1 MASIWQ
7 ITLSGYDAQAASESG
22 QSATGKIALGTW
34 GSYGHETIQVTLA
47 EPWDVCTLVTATFW
61 PTYSP
66 DHWDTPGIRV
76 ALGTDG
82 LLTVPPEATNRPTQT
97 GRVVFEGLADNKKI
111 ISADVRY
118 TVRDHA
124 PTGGTESTATP
135 SLLEQLLT
143 QTGSN
148 AQAAAQSADA
158 AAKSASAAAENADA
172 ASASKTAAATSEG
185 NASASADAAAKSAE
199 MAADSQQAAKASEA
213 AAQKS
218 QQASEAAEGEA
229 DAAKDNAQS
238 SAEAGCQKCKPLR
251 LASESAS
258 GRKRCCQCL
267 PAKRRQR
274 PVSPMPRSVRPTPKP
289 TRMPAPKAPRR
300 RQRQPQLPPTA
311 KKARNPART
320 QPLPVKRR
328 RLTAPAP
335 RPPVKRRR
343 PRSESNAKTSSDAA
357 AKSASAAASSANSA
371 AGDATTAADSK
382 TAAAT
387 SEANAKAS
395 ADEAAG

>member
-61 PTYSP
+61 PTYPP

-97 GRVVFEGLADNKKI
+97 GRVVFEGLADNEKI

-148 AQAAAQSADA
+148 AQVAAQSADA

-229 DAAKDNAQS
+229 AN
-238 SAEAGCQKCKPLR
+238 
-251 LASESAS
+251 SAS
-258 GRKRCCQCL
+258 AAATSK
-267 PAKRRQR
+267 
-274 PVSPMPRSVRPTPKP
+274 
-289 TRMPAPKAPRR
+289 
-300 RQRQPQLPPTA
+300 TA
-311 KKARNPART
+311 AAT
-320 QPLPVKRR
+320 
-328 RLTAPAP
+328 
-335 RPPVKRRR
+335 
-343 PRSESNAKTSSDAA
+343 SESNAKTSADAA

-371 AGDATTAADSK
+371 AGSATTAADSK

-395 ADEAAG
+395 ADEAAASMKAAAASALEAAGYAGLVNIGWAVDKSDGHLSMIYTTDTD

>member
-47 EPWDVCTLVTATFW
+47 EPWNVCTLVTATFW
-61 PTYSP
+61 PTYPP

-97 GRVVFEGLADNKKI
+97 GRVVFEGLADNEKI

-148 AQAAAQSADA
+148 AQVAAQSADA

-172 ASASKTAAATSEG
+172 ASASKTAAATSE
-185 NASASADAAAKSAE
+185 
-199 MAADSQQAAKASEA
+199 
-213 AAQKS
+213 
-218 QQASEAAEGEA
+218 
-229 DAAKDNAQS
+229 
-238 SAEAGCQKCKPLR
+238 
-251 LASESAS
+251 
-258 GRKRCCQCL
+258 
-267 PAKRRQR
+267 
-274 PVSPMPRSVRPTPKP
+274 
-289 TRMPAPKAPRR
+289 
-300 RQRQPQLPPTA
+300 
-311 KKARNPART
+311 
-320 QPLPVKRR
+320 
-328 RLTAPAP
+328 
-335 RPPVKRRR
+335 
-343 PRSESNAKTSSDAA
+343 SNAKTSADAA

-371 AGDATTAADSK
+371 AGSATTAADSK

-395 ADEAAG
+395 ADEAAASMKAAAASALEAAGYAGLVNIGWAVDKSDGHLSMIYTTDTD

>member
-61 PTYSP
+61 PTYPP

-97 GRVVFEGLADNKKI
+97 GRVVFEGLADNEKI

-148 AQAAAQSADA
+148 AQVAAQSADA

-172 ASASKTAAATSEG
+172 AKD
-185 NASASADAAAKSAE
+185 NAQSGAEAAAKSA
-199 MAADSQQAAKASEA
+199 SA
-213 AAQKS
+213 AA
-218 QQASEAAEGEA
+218 G
-229 DAAKDNAQS
+229 
-238 SAEAGCQKCKPLR
+238 
-251 LASESAS
+251 SESAAAES
-258 GRKRCCQCL
+258 AAASAASQ
-267 PAKRRQR
+267 A
-274 PVSPMPRSVRPTPKP
+274 
-289 TRMPAPKAPRR
+289 AA
-300 RQRQPQLPPTA
+300 A
-311 KKARNPART
+311 A
-320 QPLPVKRR
+320 
-328 RLTAPAP
+328 
-335 RPPVKRRR
+335 
-343 PRSESNAKTSSDAA
+343 SESNAAVSETNAKTNADASAKSAEAAAASASAAADSEKSAKSSADAA
-357 AKSASAAASSANSA
+357 SASKAEAANSASAAASSANSA
-371 AGDATTAADSK
+371 AGSATTAADSK

-395 ADEAAG
+395 ADEAAASMKAAAASALEAAGYAGLVNIGWAVDKSDGHLSMIYTTDTD

>member
-61 PTYSP
+61 PTYPP

-97 GRVVFEGLADNKKI
+97 GRVVFEGLADNEKI

-148 AQAAAQSADA
+148 AQVAAQSADA

-199 MAADSQQAAKASEA
+199 MAADSQQAAAASASA
-213 AAQKS
+213 AADSEKS
-218 QQASEAAEGEA
+218 AKSSA
-229 DAAKDNAQS
+229 DAA
-238 SAEAGCQKCKPLR
+238 
-251 LASESAS
+251 SAS
-258 GRKRCCQCL
+258 K
-267 PAKRRQR
+267 
-274 PVSPMPRSVRPTPKP
+274 
-289 TRMPAPKAPRR
+289 
-300 RQRQPQLPPTA
+300 TA
-311 KKARNPART
+311 AAT
-320 QPLPVKRR
+320 
-328 RLTAPAP
+328 
-335 RPPVKRRR
+335 
-343 PRSESNAKTSSDAA
+343 SESNAKTSADAA

-371 AGDATTAADSK
+371 AGSATTAADSK

-395 ADEAAG
+395 ADEAAASMKAAAASALEAAGYAGLVNIGWAVDKSDGHLSMIYTTDTD

>member
-61 PTYSP
+61 PTYPP

-97 GRVVFEGLADNKKI
+97 GRVVFEGLADNEKI

-148 AQAAAQSADA
+148 AQVAAQSADA

-199 MAADSQQAAKASEA
+199 MAADSQQAAAASASA
-213 AAQKS
+213 AADSEKS
-218 QQASEAAEGEA
+218 AKSSA
-229 DAAKDNAQS
+229 DAASASK
-238 SAEAGCQKCKPLR
+238 AEA
-251 LASESAS
+251 ANSAS
-258 GRKRCCQCL
+258 AAATSK
-267 PAKRRQR
+267 
-274 PVSPMPRSVRPTPKP
+274 
-289 TRMPAPKAPRR
+289 
-300 RQRQPQLPPTA
+300 TA
-311 KKARNPART
+311 AAT
-320 QPLPVKRR
+320 
-328 RLTAPAP
+328 
-335 RPPVKRRR
+335 
-343 PRSESNAKTSSDAA
+343 SESNAKTSADAA

-371 AGDATTAADSK
+371 AGSATTAADSK

-395 ADEAAG
+395 ADEAAASMKAAAASALEAAGYAGLVNIGWAVDKSDGHLSMIYTTDTD

>member
-97 GRVVFEGLADNKKI
+97 GRVVFEGLADNEKI

-185 NASASADAAAKSAE
+185 NASASADAAAKSL
-199 MAADSQQAAKASEA
+199 S
-213 AAQKS
+213 
-218 QQASEAAEGEA
+218 
-229 DAAKDNAQS
+229 
-238 SAEAGCQKCKPLR
+238 LIHI
-251 LASESAS
+251 
-258 GRKRCCQCL
+258 
-267 PAKRRQR
+267 
-274 PVSPMPRSVRPTPKP
+274 
-289 TRMPAPKAPRR
+289 
-300 RQRQPQLPPTA
+300 
-311 KKARNPART
+311 
-320 QPLPVKRR
+320 
-328 RLTAPAP
+328 
-335 RPPVKRRR
+335 
-343 PRSESNAKTSSDAA
+343 
-357 AKSASAAASSANSA
+357 
-371 AGDATTAADSK
+371 
-382 TAAAT
+382 
-387 SEANAKAS
+387 
-395 ADEAAG
+395 

>member
-47 EPWDVCTLVTATFW
+47 EPWNVCTLVTATFW
-61 PTYSP
+61 PTYPP

-97 GRVVFEGLADNKKI
+97 GRVVFEGLADNEKI

-148 AQAAAQSADA
+148 AQVAAQSADA

-185 NASASADAAAKSAE
+185 NGNAGLPARNSNNSTGNSNRNGSAGSPGLVWGQSAPCTENIYCAVYSAPIG
-199 MAADSQQAAKASEA
+199 KIVL
-213 AAQKS
+213 KP
-218 QQASEAAEGEA
+218 
-229 DAAKDNAQS
+229 
-238 SAEAGCQKCKPLR
+238 AEASSCGERHRRHKPRGETGEDL
-251 LASESAS
+251 L
-258 GRKRCCQCL
+258 
-267 PAKRRQR
+267 
-274 PVSPMPRSVRPTPKP
+274 
-289 TRMPAPKAPRR
+289 
-300 RQRQPQLPPTA
+300 
-311 KKARNPART
+311 
-320 QPLPVKRR
+320 
-328 RLTAPAP
+328 
-335 RPPVKRRR
+335 
-343 PRSESNAKTSSDAA
+343 
-357 AKSASAAASSANSA
+357 
-371 AGDATTAADSK
+371 
-382 TAAAT
+382 
-387 SEANAKAS
+387 
-395 ADEAAG
+395 

>member
-61 PTYSP
+61 PTYPP

-97 GRVVFEGLADNKKI
+97 GRVVFEGLADNEKI

-148 AQAAAQSADA
+148 AQVAAQSADA
-158 AAKSASAAAENADA
+158 AAKSASAAAESAAASAASQAAAAASESNAAVSETNAKTNADASAKSAEAAAASASAAADSEKSAKSSADA
-172 ASASKTAAATSEG
+172 ASASKAEAANSASAAATSKTAAATSE
-185 NASASADAAAKSAE
+185 
-199 MAADSQQAAKASEA
+199 
-213 AAQKS
+213 
-218 QQASEAAEGEA
+218 
-229 DAAKDNAQS
+229 
-238 SAEAGCQKCKPLR
+238 
-251 LASESAS
+251 
-258 GRKRCCQCL
+258 
-267 PAKRRQR
+267 
-274 PVSPMPRSVRPTPKP
+274 
-289 TRMPAPKAPRR
+289 
-300 RQRQPQLPPTA
+300 
-311 KKARNPART
+311 
-320 QPLPVKRR
+320 
-328 RLTAPAP
+328 
-335 RPPVKRRR
+335 
-343 PRSESNAKTSSDAA
+343 SNAKTSADAA

-371 AGDATTAADSK
+371 AGSATTAADSK

-395 ADEAAG
+395 ADEAAASMKAAAASALEAAGYAGLVNIGWAVDKSDGHLSMIYTTDTD

>member
-172 ASASKTAAATSEG
+172 ASASKAEAANSASAAATSKTAAAT
-185 NASASADAAAKSAE
+185 
-199 MAADSQQAAKASEA
+199 
-213 AAQKS
+213 
-218 QQASEAAEGEA
+218 
-229 DAAKDNAQS
+229 
-238 SAEAGCQKCKPLR
+238 
-251 LASESAS
+251 
-258 GRKRCCQCL
+258 
-267 PAKRRQR
+267 
-274 PVSPMPRSVRPTPKP
+274 
-289 TRMPAPKAPRR
+289 
-300 RQRQPQLPPTA
+300 
-311 KKARNPART
+311 
-320 QPLPVKRR
+320 
-328 RLTAPAP
+328 
-335 RPPVKRRR
+335 
-343 PRSESNAKTSSDAA
+343 SESNAKTSSDAA

-371 AGDATTAADSK
+371 AGSATTAADSK

-395 ADEAAG
+395 ADEAAASMKAAAASALEAAGYAGLVNIGWAVDKSDGHLSMIYTTDTD

>member
-61 PTYSP
+61 PTYPP

-97 GRVVFEGLADNKKI
+97 GRVVFEGLADNEKI

-148 AQAAAQSADA
+148 AQVAAQSADA

-199 MAADSQQAAKASEA
+199 MAADSQQAAKASELPRKKASRRPRLPKARRTPQRITHRAVPRPLPKVQALQLA
-213 AAQKS
+213 ASPQRQK
-218 QQASEAAEGEA
+218 A
-229 DAAKDNAQS
+229 
-238 SAEAGCQKCKPLR
+238 PLPV
-251 LASESAS
+251 
-258 GRKRCCQCL
+258 L

-300 RQRQPQLPPTA
+300 QQRQPQLPPTA

-335 RPPVKRRR
+335 RPPVKRQRPQVRATPKPVPMLR
-343 PRSESNAKTSSDAA
+343 PRAPARRRAARTLPQAALPPQPTAKPPPRRARPTPRPARTRQRLA
-357 AKSASAAASSANSA
+357 
-371 AGDATTAADSK
+371 
-382 TAAAT
+382 
-387 SEANAKAS
+387 
-395 ADEAAG
+395 

>member
-61 PTYSP
+61 PTYPP

-97 GRVVFEGLADNKKI
+97 GRVVFEGLADNEKI

-143 QTGSN
+143 QTLS
-148 AQAAAQSADA
+148 
-158 AAKSASAAAENADA
+158 
-172 ASASKTAAATSEG
+172 
-185 NASASADAAAKSAE
+185 
-199 MAADSQQAAKASEA
+199 
-213 AAQKS
+213 
-218 QQASEAAEGEA
+218 
-229 DAAKDNAQS
+229 
-238 SAEAGCQKCKPLR
+238 LIHI
-251 LASESAS
+251 
-258 GRKRCCQCL
+258 
-267 PAKRRQR
+267 
-274 PVSPMPRSVRPTPKP
+274 
-289 TRMPAPKAPRR
+289 
-300 RQRQPQLPPTA
+300 
-311 KKARNPART
+311 
-320 QPLPVKRR
+320 
-328 RLTAPAP
+328 
-335 RPPVKRRR
+335 
-343 PRSESNAKTSSDAA
+343 
-357 AKSASAAASSANSA
+357 
-371 AGDATTAADSK
+371 
-382 TAAAT
+382 
-387 SEANAKAS
+387 
-395 ADEAAG
+395 

>member
-61 PTYSP
+61 PTYPP

-97 GRVVFEGLADNKKI
+97 GRVVFEGLADNEKI

-148 AQAAAQSADA
+148 AQVAAQSADA

-238 SAEAGCQKCKPLR
+238 SAEA
-251 LASESAS
+251 
-258 GRKRCCQCL
+258 
-267 PAKRRQR
+267 
-274 PVSPMPRSVRPTPKP
+274 
-289 TRMPAPKAPRR
+289 
-300 RQRQPQLPPTA
+300 
-311 KKARNPART
+311 
-320 QPLPVKRR
+320 
-328 RLTAPAP
+328 
-335 RPPVKRRR
+335 
-343 PRSESNAKTSSDAA
+343 A
-357 AKSASAAASSANSA
+357 AKSASAAAGSESA
-371 AGDATTAADSK
+371 AAESAAASAASQAAAAASESNAAVSETNAKTNADASAKSAEAAAASASAAADSEK
-382 TAAAT
+382 
-387 SEANAKAS
+387 SAKSS
-395 ADEAAG
+395 ADEAAASMKAAAASALEAAGYAGRVNIGWAVDKSDGHLSMIYTTDTD

>member
-61 PTYSP
+61 PTYPP

-97 GRVVFEGLADNKKI
+97 GRVVFEGLADNEKI

-148 AQAAAQSADA
+148 AQVAAQSA
-158 AAKSASAAAENADA
+158 
-172 ASASKTAAATSEG
+172 
-185 NASASADAAAKSAE
+185 
-199 MAADSQQAAKASEA
+199 
-213 AAQKS
+213 
-218 QQASEAAEGEA
+218 
-229 DAAKDNAQS
+229 
-238 SAEAGCQKCKPLR
+238 
-251 LASESAS
+251 
-258 GRKRCCQCL
+258 
-267 PAKRRQR
+267 
-274 PVSPMPRSVRPTPKP
+274 
-289 TRMPAPKAPRR
+289 
-300 RQRQPQLPPTA
+300 
-311 KKARNPART
+311 
-320 QPLPVKRR
+320 
-328 RLTAPAP
+328 
-335 RPPVKRRR
+335 
-343 PRSESNAKTSSDAA
+343 DAA

-371 AGDATTAADSK
+371 AGSATTAADSK

-395 ADEAAG
+395 ADEAAASMKAAAASALKAAGYAGLVNIGWAVDKSDGHLSMIYTTDTD

>member
-61 PTYSP
+61 PTYPP

-97 GRVVFEGLADNKKI
+97 GRVVFEGLADNEKI

-148 AQAAAQSADA
+148 AQVAAQSADA

-172 ASASKTAAATSEG
+172 ASASKPAAAT
-185 NASASADAAAKSAE
+185 
-199 MAADSQQAAKASEA
+199 
-213 AAQKS
+213 
-218 QQASEAAEGEA
+218 
-229 DAAKDNAQS
+229 
-238 SAEAGCQKCKPLR
+238 
-251 LASESAS
+251 
-258 GRKRCCQCL
+258 
-267 PAKRRQR
+267 
-274 PVSPMPRSVRPTPKP
+274 
-289 TRMPAPKAPRR
+289 
-300 RQRQPQLPPTA
+300 
-311 KKARNPART
+311 
-320 QPLPVKRR
+320 
-328 RLTAPAP
+328 
-335 RPPVKRRR
+335 
-343 PRSESNAKTSSDAA
+343 SESNAKTSADAA

-371 AGDATTAADSK
+371 AGSATTAADSK

-395 ADEAAG
+395 ADEAAASMKAAAASALEAAGYAGLVNIGWAVDKSDGHLSMIYTTDTD

>member
-61 PTYSP
+61 PTYPP

-97 GRVVFEGLADNKKI
+97 GRVVFEGLADNEKI

-148 AQAAAQSADA
+148 AQVAAQSADA

-172 ASASKTAAATSEG
+172 ASASKAEAANSASAAATSKTAAATSE
-185 NASASADAAAKSAE
+185 
-199 MAADSQQAAKASEA
+199 
-213 AAQKS
+213 
-218 QQASEAAEGEA
+218 
-229 DAAKDNAQS
+229 
-238 SAEAGCQKCKPLR
+238 
-251 LASESAS
+251 
-258 GRKRCCQCL
+258 
-267 PAKRRQR
+267 
-274 PVSPMPRSVRPTPKP
+274 
-289 TRMPAPKAPRR
+289 
-300 RQRQPQLPPTA
+300 
-311 KKARNPART
+311 
-320 QPLPVKRR
+320 
-328 RLTAPAP
+328 
-335 RPPVKRRR
+335 
-343 PRSESNAKTSSDAA
+343 SNAKTGADAA

-371 AGDATTAADSK
+371 AGSATTAADSK

-395 ADEAAG
+395 ADEAAASMKAAAASALEAAGYAGLVNIGWAVDKSDGHLSMIYTTDTD

>member
-61 PTYSP
+61 PTYPP

-172 ASASKTAAATSEG
+172 ASASKTAAATSE
-185 NASASADAAAKSAE
+185 
-199 MAADSQQAAKASEA
+199 
-213 AAQKS
+213 
-218 QQASEAAEGEA
+218 
-229 DAAKDNAQS
+229 
-238 SAEAGCQKCKPLR
+238 
-251 LASESAS
+251 
-258 GRKRCCQCL
+258 
-267 PAKRRQR
+267 
-274 PVSPMPRSVRPTPKP
+274 
-289 TRMPAPKAPRR
+289 
-300 RQRQPQLPPTA
+300 
-311 KKARNPART
+311 
-320 QPLPVKRR
+320 
-328 RLTAPAP
+328 
-335 RPPVKRRR
+335 
-343 PRSESNAKTSSDAA
+343 SNAKTSADAA

-371 AGDATTAADSK
+371 AGSATTAADSK

-395 ADEAAG
+395 ADEAAASMKAAAASALEAAGYAGLVNIGWAVDKSDGHLSMIYTTDTD

>member
-61 PTYSP
+61 PTYPP

-97 GRVVFEGLADNKKI
+97 GRVVFEGLADNEKI

-148 AQAAAQSADA
+148 AQVAAQSADA
-158 AAKSASAAAENADA
+158 AAKSASAAAASASAAADSEKSAKSSADA
-172 ASASKTAAATSEG
+172 ASASKAEAANSASAAATSKTAAATSE
-185 NASASADAAAKSAE
+185 
-199 MAADSQQAAKASEA
+199 
-213 AAQKS
+213 
-218 QQASEAAEGEA
+218 
-229 DAAKDNAQS
+229 
-238 SAEAGCQKCKPLR
+238 
-251 LASESAS
+251 
-258 GRKRCCQCL
+258 
-267 PAKRRQR
+267 
-274 PVSPMPRSVRPTPKP
+274 
-289 TRMPAPKAPRR
+289 
-300 RQRQPQLPPTA
+300 
-311 KKARNPART
+311 
-320 QPLPVKRR
+320 
-328 RLTAPAP
+328 
-335 RPPVKRRR
+335 
-343 PRSESNAKTSSDAA
+343 SNAKTSADAA

-371 AGDATTAADSK
+371 AGSATTAADSK

-395 ADEAAG
+395 ADEAAASMKAAAASALEAAGYAGLVNIGWAVDKSDGHLSMIYTTDTD

>member
-61 PTYSP
+61 PTYPP

-97 GRVVFEGLADNKKI
+97 GRVVFEGLADNEKI

-148 AQAAAQSADA
+148 AQVAAQSADA
-158 AAKSASAAAENADA
+158 AAKSASAAAT
-172 ASASKTAAATSEG
+172 SKTAAATSE
-185 NASASADAAAKSAE
+185 
-199 MAADSQQAAKASEA
+199 
-213 AAQKS
+213 
-218 QQASEAAEGEA
+218 
-229 DAAKDNAQS
+229 
-238 SAEAGCQKCKPLR
+238 
-251 LASESAS
+251 
-258 GRKRCCQCL
+258 
-267 PAKRRQR
+267 
-274 PVSPMPRSVRPTPKP
+274 
-289 TRMPAPKAPRR
+289 
-300 RQRQPQLPPTA
+300 
-311 KKARNPART
+311 
-320 QPLPVKRR
+320 
-328 RLTAPAP
+328 
-335 RPPVKRRR
+335 
-343 PRSESNAKTSSDAA
+343 SNAKTSADAA

-371 AGDATTAADSK
+371 AGSATTAADSK

-395 ADEAAG
+395 ADEAAASMKAAAASALEAAGYAGLVNIGWAVDKSDGHLSMIYTTDTD

>member
-61 PTYSP
+61 PTYPP

-97 GRVVFEGLADNKKI
+97 GRVVFEGLADNEKI

-148 AQAAAQSADA
+148 AQVAAQSADA
-158 AAKSASAAAENADA
+158 AAKSA
-172 ASASKTAAATSEG
+172 
-185 NASASADAAAKSAE
+185 
-199 MAADSQQAAKASEA
+199 
-213 AAQKS
+213 
-218 QQASEAAEGEA
+218 
-229 DAAKDNAQS
+229 
-238 SAEAGCQKCKPLR
+238 
-251 LASESAS
+251 
-258 GRKRCCQCL
+258 GRKRGCGLCQQNGSGDQRGQRKCQRRCCGQECRDGGGQ
-267 PAKRRQR
+267 PTGGQ
-274 PVSPMPRSVRPTPKP
+274 SVRGCRAKKP
-289 TRMPAPKAPRR
+289 AGVRGCRR
-300 RQRQPQLPPTA
+300 RGG
-311 KKARNPART
+311 
-320 QPLPVKRR
+320 RR
-328 RLTAPAP
+328 
-335 RPPVKRRR
+335 K
-343 PRSESNAKTSSDAA
+343 
-357 AKSASAAASSANSA
+357 
-371 AGDATTAADSK
+371 G
-382 TAAAT
+382 
-387 SEANAKAS
+387 
-395 ADEAAG
+395 

>member
-61 PTYSP
+61 PTYPP

-97 GRVVFEGLADNKKI
+97 GRVVFEGLADNEKI

-148 AQAAAQSADA
+148 AQVAAQSADA

-172 ASASKTAAATSEG
+172 ASASKTAAATSE
-185 NASASADAAAKSAE
+185 
-199 MAADSQQAAKASEA
+199 
-213 AAQKS
+213 
-218 QQASEAAEGEA
+218 
-229 DAAKDNAQS
+229 
-238 SAEAGCQKCKPLR
+238 
-251 LASESAS
+251 
-258 GRKRCCQCL
+258 
-267 PAKRRQR
+267 
-274 PVSPMPRSVRPTPKP
+274 
-289 TRMPAPKAPRR
+289 
-300 RQRQPQLPPTA
+300 
-311 KKARNPART
+311 
-320 QPLPVKRR
+320 
-328 RLTAPAP
+328 
-335 RPPVKRRR
+335 
-343 PRSESNAKTSSDAA
+343 SNAKTSADAA

-371 AGDATTAADSK
+371 AGSATTAADSK

-395 ADEAAG
+395 ADEAAASMKAAAASALEAAGYAGLVNIGWAVDKSDGHLSMIYTTDTD

>member
-61 PTYSP
+61 PTYPP

-97 GRVVFEGLADNKKI
+97 GRVVFEGLADNEKI

-148 AQAAAQSADA
+148 AQVAAQSADA

-172 ASASKTAAATSEG
+172 ASASQAAAAASESNAAVSETNAKTNADASAKSAEAAAASASAAADSEKSAKSSADAASASKAEAANSASAAATSKTAAATSE
-185 NASASADAAAKSAE
+185 
-199 MAADSQQAAKASEA
+199 
-213 AAQKS
+213 
-218 QQASEAAEGEA
+218 
-229 DAAKDNAQS
+229 
-238 SAEAGCQKCKPLR
+238 
-251 LASESAS
+251 
-258 GRKRCCQCL
+258 
-267 PAKRRQR
+267 
-274 PVSPMPRSVRPTPKP
+274 
-289 TRMPAPKAPRR
+289 
-300 RQRQPQLPPTA
+300 
-311 KKARNPART
+311 
-320 QPLPVKRR
+320 
-328 RLTAPAP
+328 
-335 RPPVKRRR
+335 
-343 PRSESNAKTSSDAA
+343 SNAKTSADAA

-371 AGDATTAADSK
+371 AGSATTAADSK

-395 ADEAAG
+395 ADEAAASMKAAAASALEAAGYAGLVNIGWAVDKSDGHLSMIYTTDTD

>member
-61 PTYSP
+61 PTYPP

-97 GRVVFEGLADNKKI
+97 GRVVFEGLADNEKI

-148 AQAAAQSADA
+148 AQVAAQSADA

-185 NASASADAAAKSAE
+185 NASASADAAAASASA
-199 MAADSQQAAKASEA
+199 AADSEKSAKS
-213 AAQKS
+213 S
-218 QQASEAAEGEA
+218 A
-229 DAAKDNAQS
+229 DAASASK
-238 SAEAGCQKCKPLR
+238 AEA
-251 LASESAS
+251 ANSAS
-258 GRKRCCQCL
+258 AAATSK
-267 PAKRRQR
+267 
-274 PVSPMPRSVRPTPKP
+274 
-289 TRMPAPKAPRR
+289 
-300 RQRQPQLPPTA
+300 TA
-311 KKARNPART
+311 AAT
-320 QPLPVKRR
+320 
-328 RLTAPAP
+328 
-335 RPPVKRRR
+335 
-343 PRSESNAKTSSDAA
+343 SESNAKTSADAA

-371 AGDATTAADSK
+371 AGSATTAADSK

-395 ADEAAG
+395 ADEAAASMKAAAASALEAAGYAGLVNIGWAVDKSDGHLSMIYTTDTD

>member
-61 PTYSP
+61 PTYPP

-97 GRVVFEGLADNKKI
+97 GRVVFEGLADNEKI

-148 AQAAAQSADA
+148 AQAAA
-158 AAKSASAAAENADA
+158 KSASAAAGSESAAAESAAASAASQAAAAASESNAAVSETNAKTNADASAKSAEAAAASASAAADSEKSAKSSADA
-172 ASASKTAAATSEG
+172 ASASKAEAANSASAAATSKTAAATSE
-185 NASASADAAAKSAE
+185 
-199 MAADSQQAAKASEA
+199 
-213 AAQKS
+213 
-218 QQASEAAEGEA
+218 
-229 DAAKDNAQS
+229 
-238 SAEAGCQKCKPLR
+238 
-251 LASESAS
+251 
-258 GRKRCCQCL
+258 
-267 PAKRRQR
+267 
-274 PVSPMPRSVRPTPKP
+274 
-289 TRMPAPKAPRR
+289 
-300 RQRQPQLPPTA
+300 
-311 KKARNPART
+311 
-320 QPLPVKRR
+320 
-328 RLTAPAP
+328 
-335 RPPVKRRR
+335 
-343 PRSESNAKTSSDAA
+343 SNAKTSADAA

-371 AGDATTAADSK
+371 AGSATTAADSK

-395 ADEAAG
+395 ADEAAASMKAAAASALEAAGYAGLVNIGWAVDKSDGHLSMIYTTDTD

>member
-61 PTYSP
+61 PTYPP

-97 GRVVFEGLADNKKI
+97 GRVVFEGLADNEKI

-148 AQAAAQSADA
+148 AQVAAQSADA

-199 MAADSQQAAKASEA
+199 AAAASASAAADSEKSAKS
-213 AAQKS
+213 S
-218 QQASEAAEGEA
+218 A
-229 DAAKDNAQS
+229 DAASASK
-238 SAEAGCQKCKPLR
+238 AEA
-251 LASESAS
+251 ANSAS
-258 GRKRCCQCL
+258 AAATSK
-267 PAKRRQR
+267 
-274 PVSPMPRSVRPTPKP
+274 
-289 TRMPAPKAPRR
+289 
-300 RQRQPQLPPTA
+300 TA
-311 KKARNPART
+311 AAT
-320 QPLPVKRR
+320 
-328 RLTAPAP
+328 
-335 RPPVKRRR
+335 
-343 PRSESNAKTSSDAA
+343 SESNAKTSADAA

-371 AGDATTAADSK
+371 AGSATTAADSK

-395 ADEAAG
+395 ADEAAASMKAAAASALEAAGYAGLVNIGWAVDKSDGHLSMIYTTDTD

>member
-61 PTYSP
+61 PTYPP

-76 ALGTDG
+76 ALGRDG

-97 GRVVFEGLADNKKI
+97 GRVVFEGLADNEKI

-148 AQAAAQSADA
+148 AQVAAQSA
-158 AAKSASAAAENADA
+158 
-172 ASASKTAAATSEG
+172 
-185 NASASADAAAKSAE
+185 
-199 MAADSQQAAKASEA
+199 
-213 AAQKS
+213 
-218 QQASEAAEGEA
+218 
-229 DAAKDNAQS
+229 
-238 SAEAGCQKCKPLR
+238 
-251 LASESAS
+251 
-258 GRKRCCQCL
+258 
-267 PAKRRQR
+267 
-274 PVSPMPRSVRPTPKP
+274 
-289 TRMPAPKAPRR
+289 
-300 RQRQPQLPPTA
+300 
-311 KKARNPART
+311 
-320 QPLPVKRR
+320 
-328 RLTAPAP
+328 
-335 RPPVKRRR
+335 
-343 PRSESNAKTSSDAA
+343 DAA

-371 AGDATTAADSK
+371 AGSATTAADSK

-395 ADEAAG
+395 ADEAAASMKAAAACAL

>member
-7 ITLSGYDAQAASESG
+7 IALSGYDAQAASESG

-61 PTYSP
+61 PTYPP

-97 GRVVFEGLADNKKI
+97 GRVVFEGLADNEKI

-148 AQAAAQSADA
+148 AQVAAQSADA

-172 ASASKTAAATSEG
+172 ASASKTAVAEDKAVLWPDTVSTVAGSGTGCKAGFYVGLATSGVRAAWACCTLNHYG
-185 NASASADAAAKSAE
+185 NA
-199 MAADSQQAAKASEA
+199 
-213 AAQKS
+213 
-218 QQASEAAEGEA
+218 G
-229 DAAKDNAQS
+229 
-238 SAEAGCQKCKPLR
+238 
-251 LASESAS
+251 
-258 GRKRCCQCL
+258 L
-267 PAKRRQR
+267 PAR
-274 PVSPMPRSVRPTPKP
+274 
-289 TRMPAPKAPRR
+289 A
-300 RQRQPQLPPTA
+300 
-311 KKARNPART
+311 
-320 QPLPVKRR
+320 
-328 RLTAPAP
+328 
-335 RPPVKRRR
+335 
-343 PRSESNAKTSSDAA
+343 SN
-357 AKSASAAASSANSA
+357 NSA
-371 AGDATTAADSK
+371 GDSYWRGSAGSPGL
-382 TAAAT
+382 
-387 SEANAKAS
+387 
-395 ADEAAG
+395 AG

>member
-22 QSATGKIALGTW
+22 QSVTGKIALGTW

-61 PTYSP
+61 PTYPP

-97 GRVVFEGLADNKKI
+97 GRVVFEGLADNEKI

-148 AQAAAQSADA
+148 AQVAAQSADA

-185 NASASADAAAKSAE
+185 NASASAEAAAASASA
-199 MAADSQQAAKASEA
+199 AADSEKSAKS
-213 AAQKS
+213 S
-218 QQASEAAEGEA
+218 A
-229 DAAKDNAQS
+229 DAASASK
-238 SAEAGCQKCKPLR
+238 AEA
-251 LASESAS
+251 ANSAS
-258 GRKRCCQCL
+258 AAATSK
-267 PAKRRQR
+267 
-274 PVSPMPRSVRPTPKP
+274 
-289 TRMPAPKAPRR
+289 
-300 RQRQPQLPPTA
+300 TA
-311 KKARNPART
+311 AAT
-320 QPLPVKRR
+320 
-328 RLTAPAP
+328 
-335 RPPVKRRR
+335 
-343 PRSESNAKTSSDAA
+343 SESNAKTSADAA

-371 AGDATTAADSK
+371 AGSATTAADSK

-395 ADEAAG
+395 ADEAAASMKAAAASALEAAGYAGLVNIGWAVDKSDGHLSMIYTTDTD

>member
-61 PTYSP
+61 PTYPP

-97 GRVVFEGLADNKKI
+97 GRVVFEGLADNEKI

-148 AQAAAQSADA
+148 AQVAAQSADA

-172 ASASKTAAATSEG
+172 ASASKAEAANSASAAATSKTAAAT
-185 NASASADAAAKSAE
+185 
-199 MAADSQQAAKASEA
+199 
-213 AAQKS
+213 
-218 QQASEAAEGEA
+218 
-229 DAAKDNAQS
+229 
-238 SAEAGCQKCKPLR
+238 
-251 LASESAS
+251 
-258 GRKRCCQCL
+258 
-267 PAKRRQR
+267 
-274 PVSPMPRSVRPTPKP
+274 
-289 TRMPAPKAPRR
+289 
-300 RQRQPQLPPTA
+300 
-311 KKARNPART
+311 
-320 QPLPVKRR
+320 
-328 RLTAPAP
+328 
-335 RPPVKRRR
+335 
-343 PRSESNAKTSSDAA
+343 SESNAKTSADAA

-371 AGDATTAADSK
+371 AGSATTAADSK

-395 ADEAAG
+395 ADEAAASMKAAAASALEAAGYAGLVNIGWAVDKSDGHLSMIYTTDTD

>member
-61 PTYSP
+61 PTYPP

-97 GRVVFEGLADNKKI
+97 GRVVFEGLADNEKI

-148 AQAAAQSADA
+148 AQVAAQSADA

-185 NASASADAAAKSAE
+185 NASASADAAAKSA
-199 MAADSQQAAKASEA
+199 
-213 AAQKS
+213 
-218 QQASEAAEGEA
+218 
-229 DAAKDNAQS
+229 
-238 SAEAGCQKCKPLR
+238 
-251 LASESAS
+251 
-258 GRKRCCQCL
+258 
-267 PAKRRQR
+267 
-274 PVSPMPRSVRPTPKP
+274 
-289 TRMPAPKAPRR
+289 
-300 RQRQPQLPPTA
+300 
-311 KKARNPART
+311 
-320 QPLPVKRR
+320 
-328 RLTAPAP
+328 
-335 RPPVKRRR
+335 
-343 PRSESNAKTSSDAA
+343 
-357 AKSASAAASSANSA
+357 SAAASSANSA
-371 AGDATTAADSK
+371 AGSATTAADSK

-395 ADEAAG
+395 ADEAAASMKAAAASALEAAGYAGLVNIGWAVDKSDGHLSMIYTTDTD

>member
-61 PTYSP
+61 PTYPP

-97 GRVVFEGLADNKKI
+97 GRVVFEGLADNEKI

-148 AQAAAQSADA
+148 AQVAAQSADA

-199 MAADSQQAAKASEA
+199 MNRRPKRPRLPRKKASRRPRLPKA
-213 AAQKS
+213 RRTPQRITHRAVPRPLPKVQALQLVASPQRQK
-218 QQASEAAEGEA
+218 A
-229 DAAKDNAQS
+229 
-238 SAEAGCQKCKPLR
+238 PLPV
-251 LASESAS
+251 
-258 GRKRCCQCL
+258 L

-335 RPPVKRRR
+335 RPPVKRQRPQVRATPKPVPMLR
-343 PRSESNAKTSSDAA
+343 PRAPARRRAARTLPQAALPPQPTAKPPPRRARPTPRPARTRQRLA
-357 AKSASAAASSANSA
+357 
-371 AGDATTAADSK
+371 
-382 TAAAT
+382 
-387 SEANAKAS
+387 
-395 ADEAAG
+395 